1 VTLLAVLAAY
11 FYSTMHYL
19 VTPCVLIWMYRRH
32 PGEYRFARTTLAL
45 STVLGL
51 VGFHLV
57 PTAPPRLLDGS
68 GIRDSLADVSRW
80 GWWGGEGSVP
90 RGLGSLSNQFAAM
103 PSLHVGW
110 AVWCGVLLV
119 RYSSSRLVKV
129 LGVLYPLTTSLV
141 VLATGNHY
149 LLDVFAGVFVMA
161 VGASLAWAL
170 GEVRR
175 ALRARRAMAVAVAAP
190 HEAIGGEHEQLIAPP
205 TAAHELPTSWDRRCR
220 PAGSNCLSRPN

>member
-1 VTLLAVLAAY
+1 LLAVLAAY

-45 STVLGL
+45 STVLAL

-57 PTAPPRLLDGS
+57 PTVPPRLLDGS

-110 AVWCGVLLV
+110 AIWCGVLIALYAE
-119 RYSSSRLVKV
+119 RRWVKV
-129 LGVLYPLTTSLV
+129 LGIAYPIATSV
-141 VLATGNHY
+141 VVMATGNHY
-149 LLDVFAGVFVMA
+149 LLD
-161 VGASLAWAL
+161 
-170 GEVRR
+170 
-175 ALRARRAMAVAVAAP
+175 AVAGAITMAAGALLASALPKPSPMADVVADS
-190 HEAIGGEHEQLIAPP
+190 Q
-205 TAAHELPTSWDRRCR
+205 AAANGFLPADADADADATDVRSFPGRPVPLPRASNDQFCR
-220 PAGSNCLSRPN
+220 PSR